1 MKEEMIMIIKYHHK
15 TEPNTEKTYNT
26 VRELMRNAIIVV
38 TGTPG
43 MDQETFDDL
52 MLIRFKQDKKKGI
65 ILSYRIEN

>member
-1 MKEEMIMIIKYHHK
+1 MIINYRHK
-15 TEPNTEKTYNT
+15 TEPNIEKTYNT
-26 VRELMRNAIIVV
+26 IRELMRNAFIIVN
-38 TGTPG
+38 GTPG